1 VTIATQSSNSPSL
14 TTQIA
19 VFPVNEKGRHGSYAA
34 NKFWNRDPLIES
46 THVGIQ
52 NPAWAGIGLQMFE
65 IPDSREAEIGMKAGF
80 EPQAD
85 PSRGELGPAL
95 DAGHD
100 VPYQGLTP
108 FIHLP
113 VLKPVLF
120 LLWFKSLE
128 FYREIIEIY
137 TGSGKSY
144 RNTDTRYNI
153 YKR

>member
-1 VTIATQSSNSPSL
+1 
-14 TTQIA
+14 
-19 VFPVNEKGRHGSYAA
+19 
-34 NKFWNRDPLIES
+34 
-46 THVGIQ
+46 
-52 NPAWAGIGLQMFE
+52 MFE

-80 EPQAD
+80 EPQVD

-100 VPYQGLTP
+100 APYQGLTP

-128 FYREIIEIY
+128 FYREIIEIF

-153 YKR
+153 YKK